1 MSRNVEHV
9 LEANELL
16 YDKITESLSDQSVK
30 KYNNDKL
37 TLAELD
43 KWRTDE
49 LPSILRQR
57 FEKKSNCWLTKD
69 ELILL
74 MDWKLAKGV
83 FRPSLPKLIKSN
95 PPDQVEEITKA
106 GFTMFLDYIK
116 EIKNAE
122 DFWKDDSE
130 ERRKQYKSN
139 IRSTFKKI
147 CELKG
152 VGPATASLILSLLCK
167 INKYLVPPFFSDES
181 FMYYVVDP
189 VRPDTKIKYS
199 VKEYVD
205 ELLESYF
212 DILFDFKSDNFLNM
226 DILEKGGWSLK
237 MYDIHRFDTLADL
250 KVPFEVN
257 DSNLN
262 KFIYSSKDDEKKIS
276 KDTGEEDVDQ
286 PLLKKQKK

>member
-1 MSRNVEHV
+1 MSGNVKYI
-9 LEANELL
+9 LEANDVL

-30 KYNNDKL
+30 KYNNDKM

-49 LPSILRQR
+49 LPSILHQR
-57 FEKKSNCWLTKD
+57 FEKKGNCWLTKD

-95 PPDQVEEITKA
+95 PPDQVEEITKE
-106 GFTMFLDYIK
+106 GFTMFINYIK
-116 EIKNAE
+116 EAKNAE

-130 ERRKQYKSN
+130 EKRKQYKAN

-189 VRPDTKIKYS
+189 IRPDTKIKYS

-212 DILFDFKSDNFLNM
+212 NILFGFKSNKFLNM
-226 DILEKGGWSLK
+226 DILERGGWSLK
-237 MYDIHRFDTLADL
+237 MYDIHRFDTLADI
-250 KVPFEVN
+250 KVPFEV
-257 DSNLN
+257 DDMYLT
-262 KFIYSSKDDEKKIS
+262 KFIYNSKDNEKKMS
-276 KDTGEEDVDQ
+276 DGAEEEEVDQ